1 MAEFFTFMSAP
12 AAGCII
18 LSIILTYF
26 GCHVLKREIVFVDL
40 SMAQLAALGATVAF
54 IMEIELDT
62 PESLAISILFVL
74 VGGAFFTWTRSFT
87 HRVPQE
93 AVIGIVYIVAASAAL
108 LLSSFSVHGDEHLK
122 TMLGGSILWI
132 TWKEVIR
139 QLAVSAIVAVLLG
152 IYHKKI
158 EEQSLSYRNL
168 RATGISSFCKWDFL
182 FYVLLGVVIV
192 FFIKTAGI
200 FTIFTFLIIP
210 ATCAALFVDQLFKQ
224 FVVGSTLA
232 IAVNLIGLTLSF
244 YLDLPTGPTLICS
257 FGAAFF
263 IALIFSKFR
272 FSSQQ

>member
-1 MAEFFTFMSAP
+1 MSAP

-18 LSIILTYF
+18 LSIIFTYF

-122 TMLGGSILWI
+122 TMLNGSILW
-132 TWKEVIR
+132 TAWKDVIR
-139 QLAVSAIVAVLLG
+139 QLAVSVIAAVLLG

-158 EEQSLSYRNL
+158 EEQSLSYRSL
-168 RATGISSFCKWDFL
+168 RTTGISSFWKWDFL
-182 FYVLLGVVIV
+182 FYVLLGMVIV

-224 FVVGSTLA
+224 FVVGSILA
-232 IAVNLIGLTLSF
+232 IAVSLIGLTLSF
-244 YLDLPTGPTLICS
+244 YLDLPTGATLVCS
-257 FGAAFF
+257 FGATFF
-263 IALIFSKFR
+263 IALILSKFR
-272 FSSQQ
+272 FSGQG

>member
-74 VGGAFFTWTRSFT
+74 VGGALFTWTRSFT

-122 TMLGGSILWI
+122 TMLSGSILWI

-139 QLAVSAIVAVLLG
+139 QFAVSAIVAVLLG

-158 EEQSLSYRNL
+158 EEQSLSYRSL
-168 RATGISSFCKWDFL
+168 RTTGISSFWKWDFL
-182 FYVLLGVVIV
+182 FYVLLGMVIV

-224 FVVGSTLA
+224 FVVGSILA
-232 IAVNLIGLTLSF
+232 IAVSLIGLTLSF
-244 YLDLPTGPTLICS
+244 YLDLPTGATLVCS
-257 FGAAFF
+257 FGATFL

>member
-18 LSIILTYF
+18 LSIIFTYF

-62 PESLAISILFVL
+62 PESLIISVLFILI
-74 VGGAFFTWTRSFT
+74 GGAFFTWTRSFT

-93 AVIGIVYIVAASAAL
+93 AIIGIVYIVAASTAL

-122 TMLGGSILWI
+122 TMLSGSILWV

-139 QLAVSAIVAVLLG
+139 LLVVSVIVAVLLG

-158 EEQSLSYRNL
+158 EEQSLSYKNL
-168 RATGISSFCKWDFL
+168 RTTGISSFWKWDFL
-182 FYVLLGVVIV
+182 FYVLLGIVIV

-210 ATCAALFVDQLFKQ
+210 ATCAALFVSQIVKQ
-224 FVVGSTLA
+224 FVIGSTLA
-232 IAVNLIGLTLSF
+232 IAVSFTGLILSF
-244 YLDLPTGPTLICS
+244 YLDLPTGATLVCS
-257 FGAAFF
+257 FGITFF
-263 IALIFSKFR
+263 IALILSKFR
-272 FSSQQ
+272 FFSEV

>member
-18 LSIILTYF
+18 LSIIFTYF

-40 SMAQLAALGATVAF
+40 SMAQLAALGAIVAF

-122 TMLGGSILWI
+122 TMLSGSILWI

-139 QLAVSAIVAVLLG
+139 QFAVSAIVAVLLG

-158 EEQSLSYRNL
+158 EEQSLSYRSL
-168 RATGISSFCKWDFL
+168 RTTRISSFWKWDFL
-182 FYVLLGVVIV
+182 FYVLLGMVIV

-224 FVVGSTLA
+224 FVVGSILA
-232 IAVNLIGLTLSF
+232 IAVSLIGLTLSF
-244 YLDLPTGPTLICS
+244 YLDLPTGATLVCS
-257 FGAAFF
+257 FGATFF
-263 IALIFSKFR
+263 IALILSKFR
-272 FSSQQ
+272 FSGKG

>member
-1 MAEFFTFMSAP
+1 MAEFITFMSAP

-18 LSIILTYF
+18 LSIIFTYF

-139 QLAVSAIVAVLLG
+139 QFAVSAIVAVLLG

-158 EEQSLSYRNL
+158 EEQSLSYRSL
-168 RATGISSFCKWDFL
+168 RTTGISSFWKWDFL
-182 FYVLLGVVIV
+182 FYVLLGMVIV

-224 FVVGSTLA
+224 FVVGSILA
-232 IAVNLIGLTLSF
+232 IAVSLIGLTLSF
-244 YLDLPTGPTLICS
+244 YLDLPTGATLVCS
-257 FGAAFF
+257 FGATFF
-263 IALIFSKFR
+263 IALILSKFR
-272 FSSQQ
+272 FSGQE

>member
-122 TMLGGSILWI
+122 TMLSGSILWI

-139 QLAVSAIVAVLLG
+139 QFAVSAIVAVLLG

-158 EEQSLSYRNL
+158 EEQSLSYRSL
-168 RATGISSFCKWDFL
+168 RTTGISSFWKWDFL
-182 FYVLLGVVIV
+182 FYVLLGMVIV

-224 FVVGSTLA
+224 FVVGSILA
-232 IAVNLIGLTLSF
+232 IAVSLIGLTLSF
-244 YLDLPTGPTLICS
+244 YLDLPTGATLVCS
-257 FGAAFF
+257 FGATFL
-263 IALIFSKFR
+263 IALILSKFR
-272 FSSQQ
+272 FSGQE

>member
-18 LSIILTYF
+18 LSIIFTYF

-122 TMLGGSILWI
+122 TMLSGSILWI

-139 QLAVSAIVAVLLG
+139 QFAVSAIVAVLLG

-158 EEQSLSYRNL
+158 EEQSLSYRSL
-168 RATGISSFCKWDFL
+168 RTTGISSFWKWDFL
-182 FYVLLGVVIV
+182 FYVLLGMVIV

-210 ATCAALFVDQLFKQ
+210 ATCAALFVDHLFKQ
-224 FVVGSTLA
+224 FVVGSILA
-232 IAVNLIGLTLSF
+232 IAVSLIGLTLSF
-244 YLDLPTGPTLICS
+244 YLDLPTGATLVCS
-257 FGAAFF
+257 FGATFL
-263 IALIFSKFR
+263 IALILSKFR
-272 FSSQQ
+272 FSGQE

>member
-18 LSIILTYF
+18 LSIIFTYF

-168 RATGISSFCKWDFL
+168 RTTGISSFWKWDFL
-182 FYVLLGVVIV
+182 FYVLLGMVIV

-224 FVVGSTLA
+224 FVVGSILA
-232 IAVNLIGLTLSF
+232 IAVSLIGLTLSF
-244 YLDLPTGPTLICS
+244 YLDLPTGATLVCS

>member
-18 LSIILTYF
+18 LSIIFTYF

-54 IMEIELDT
+54 IMEIELDA

-122 TMLGGSILWI
+122 TMLSGSILWI

-139 QLAVSAIVAVLLG
+139 QFAVSAIVAVLLG

-158 EEQSLSYRNL
+158 EEQSLSYRSL
-168 RATGISSFCKWDFL
+168 RTTGISSFWKWDFL
-182 FYVLLGVVIV
+182 FYVLLGMVIV

-224 FVVGSTLA
+224 FVAGSILA
-232 IAVNLIGLTLSF
+232 IAVSLIGLTLSF
-244 YLDLPTGPTLICS
+244 YLDLPTGAALVCS
-257 FGAAFF
+257 FGVTFF
-263 IALIFSKFR
+263 IALILSKFR
-272 FSSQQ
+272 FSGRG

>member
-12 AAGCII
+12 AVGCII
-18 LSIILTYF
+18 LSIIFTYF

-40 SMAQLAALGATVAF
+40 SMAQLAALGATIAF

-62 PESLAISILFVL
+62 PESLVISVLFVL
-74 VGGAFFTWTRSFT
+74 VGGAFFTWTRSFS

-122 TMLGGSILWI
+122 TMLNGSILWV

-139 QLAVSAIVAVLLG
+139 QFAVSAIVAVLLG

-158 EEQSLSYRNL
+158 EEQSLSYRSL
-168 RATGISSFCKWDFL
+168 RTTRISSFWKWDFL
-182 FYVLLGVVIV
+182 FYVLLGMVIV

-224 FVVGSTLA
+224 FVAGSILA
-232 IAVNLIGLTLSF
+232 IAVSLIGLTLSF
-244 YLDLPTGPTLICS
+244 YLDLPTGATLVCS
-257 FGAAFF
+257 FGATFF
-263 IALIFSKFR
+263 IALILSKFR
-272 FSSQQ
+272 FSGQG

>member
-18 LSIILTYF
+18 LSIIFTYF

-122 TMLGGSILWI
+122 TMLNGSILWT
-132 TWKEVIR
+132 TWKDVIR

-158 EEQSLSYRNL
+158 EEQSLSYRSL
-168 RATGISSFCKWDFL
+168 RTTGISSFWKWDFL
-182 FYVLLGVVIV
+182 FYVLLGMVIV

-224 FVVGSTLA
+224 FVAGSILA
-232 IAVNLIGLTLSF
+232 IAVSLIGLTLSF
-244 YLDLPTGPTLICS
+244 YLDLPTGATLVCS
-257 FGAAFF
+257 FGATFF
-263 IALIFSKFR
+263 IALILSKFR
-272 FSSQQ
+272 FSGQG

>member
-122 TMLGGSILWI
+122 TMLSGSILWI

-158 EEQSLSYRNL
+158 EEQSLSYRSL
-168 RATGISSFCKWDFL
+168 RTTGISSFWKWDFL
-182 FYVLLGVVIV
+182 FYVLLGMVIV

-224 FVVGSTLA
+224 FVVGSILA
-232 IAVNLIGLTLSF
+232 IAVSLIGLTLSF
-244 YLDLPTGPTLICS
+244 YLDLPTGATLVCS
-257 FGAAFF
+257 FGATFL
-263 IALIFSKFR
+263 IALILSKFR
-272 FSSQQ
+272 FSGQE

>member
-1 MAEFFTFMSAP
+1 
-12 AAGCII
+12 
-18 LSIILTYF
+18 
-26 GCHVLKREIVFVDL
+26 
-40 SMAQLAALGATVAF
+40 
-54 IMEIELDT
+54 
-62 PESLAISILFVL
+62 
-74 VGGAFFTWTRSFT
+74 
-87 HRVPQE
+87 
-93 AVIGIVYIVAASAAL
+93 
-108 LLSSFSVHGDEHLK
+108 
-122 TMLGGSILWI
+122 
-132 TWKEVIR
+132 
-139 QLAVSAIVAVLLG
+139 
-152 IYHKKI
+152 
-158 EEQSLSYRNL
+158 
-168 RATGISSFCKWDFL
+168 
-182 FYVLLGVVIV
+182 VVIV

>member
-1 MAEFFTFMSAP
+1 MAEFFTFMGAP

-18 LSIILTYF
+18 LSIIFTYF
-26 GCHVLKREIVFVDL
+26 GCHVLKREIIFVDL

-108 LLSSFSVHGDEHLK
+108 QLSSFSVHGDEHLK
-122 TMLGGSILWI
+122 TMLSGSILWI

-139 QLAVSAIVAVLLG
+139 QFAVSAIVAVLLG

-158 EEQSLSYRNL
+158 EEQSLSYRSL
-168 RATGISSFCKWDFL
+168 KTTGISSFWKWDFL
-182 FYVLLGVVIV
+182 FYVLLGMVIV

-224 FVVGSTLA
+224 FVAGSILA
-232 IAVNLIGLTLSF
+232 IAVSLIGLTLSF
-244 YLDLPTGPTLICS
+244 YLDLPTGATLVCS
-257 FGAAFF
+257 FGATFL
-263 IALIFSKFR
+263 IALILSKFR
-272 FSSQQ
+272 FSVQE

>member
-12 AAGCII
+12 AVGCII
-18 LSIILTYF
+18 LSIIFTYF

-40 SMAQLAALGATVAF
+40 SMAQLAALGATIAF

-62 PESLAISILFVL
+62 PESLVISVLFVL
-74 VGGAFFTWTRSFT
+74 VGGAFFTWTRSFS

-122 TMLGGSILWI
+122 TMLNGSILWV

-139 QLAVSAIVAVLLG
+139 QFAVSAIVAVLLG

-158 EEQSLSYRNL
+158 EEQSLSYRSL
-168 RATGISSFCKWDFL
+168 RTTGISSFWKWDFL
-182 FYVLLGVVIV
+182 FYVLLGMVIV

-224 FVVGSTLA
+224 FVAGSILA
-232 IAVNLIGLTLSF
+232 IAVSLIGLTLSF
-244 YLDLPTGPTLICS
+244 YLDLPTGAALVCS
-257 FGAAFF
+257 FGVTFF
-263 IALIFSKFR
+263 IALILSKFR
-272 FSSQQ
+272 FSGRG

>member
-18 LSIILTYF
+18 LSIIFTYF

-122 TMLGGSILWI
+122 TMLSGSILWI

-139 QLAVSAIVAVLLG
+139 QFAVSAIVAVLLG

-168 RATGISSFCKWDFL
+168 RTTGISSFWKWDFL
-182 FYVLLGVVIV
+182 FYVLLGMVIV

-232 IAVNLIGLTLSF
+232 IAVSLIGLTLSF
-244 YLDLPTGPTLICS
+244 YLDLPTGATLICS
-257 FGAAFF
+257 FGATFF
-263 IALIFSKFR
+263 DCVDFIKI
-272 FSSQQ
+272 

>member
-18 LSIILTYF
+18 LSIIFTYF

-122 TMLGGSILWI
+122 TMLSGSILWI

-139 QLAVSAIVAVLLG
+139 QLAVSVIVAVLLG

-158 EEQSLSYRNL
+158 EEQSLSYRSL
-168 RATGISSFCKWDFL
+168 RTTGISSFWKWDFL
-182 FYVLLGVVIV
+182 FYVLLGMVIV

-224 FVVGSTLA
+224 FVVGSILA
-232 IAVNLIGLTLSF
+232 IAVSLIGLTLSF
-244 YLDLPTGPTLICS
+244 YLDLPTGATLICS
-257 FGAAFF
+257 FGAIFL
-263 IALIFSKFR
+263 IALILSKFR
-272 FSSQQ
+272 FSGQG

>member
-18 LSIILTYF
+18 LSIIFTYF

-62 PESLAISILFVL
+62 PESLVISVLFVL

-122 TMLGGSILWI
+122 TMLNGSILWI

-139 QLAVSAIVAVLLG
+139 QLSVSVIVAVLLG

-158 EEQSLSYRNL
+158 EEQSLSYRSL
-168 RATGISSFCKWDFL
+168 GTTGISSFWKWDFL
-182 FYVLLGVVIV
+182 FYVLLGMVIV

-224 FVVGSTLA
+224 FVVGSILA
-232 IAVNLIGLTLSF
+232 IAVSLIGLTLSF
-244 YLDLPTGPTLICS
+244 YLDLPTGATLVCS
-257 FGAAFF
+257 LGATFF
-263 IALIFSKFR
+263 IALILSKFR
-272 FSSQQ
+272 FSGQG

>member
-18 LSIILTYF
+18 LSIIFTYF

-93 AVIGIVYIVAASAAL
+93 AIIGIVYIVAASAAL

-158 EEQSLSYRNL
+158 EEQSLSYRSL
-168 RATGISSFCKWDFL
+168 RTTGISSFWKWDFL
-182 FYVLLGVVIV
+182 FYVLLGMVIV

-224 FVVGSTLA
+224 FVVGSILA
-232 IAVNLIGLTLSF
+232 IAVSLIGLTLSF

-263 IALIFSKFR
+263 IAVIFSKFR
-272 FSSQQ
+272 FSGQE

>member
-18 LSIILTYF
+18 LSIIFTYF

-54 IMEIELDT
+54 IMEIELGT

-74 VGGAFFTWTRSFT
+74 VGGAFFTWTRSFS

-122 TMLGGSILWI
+122 TMLSGSILW
-132 TWKEVIR
+132 TSWKDVIR
-139 QLAVSAIVAVLLG
+139 QLAVSLIVAVLLV

-158 EEQSLSYRNL
+158 EEQSLSYRSL
-168 RATGISSFCKWDFL
+168 RTTGISSFWKWDFL
-182 FYVLLGVVIV
+182 FYVLLGMVIV

-224 FVVGSTLA
+224 FVAGSILA
-232 IAVNLIGLTLSF
+232 IAVSLIGLTLSF
-244 YLDLPTGPTLICS
+244 YLDLPTGATLVCS
-257 FGAAFF
+257 FGATFL
-263 IALIFSKFR
+263 IALILSKFR
-272 FSSQQ
+272 FSGQE

>member
-1 MAEFFTFMSAP
+1 MSAP

-18 LSIILTYF
+18 LSIIFTYF

-168 RATGISSFCKWDFL
+168 RATGISSFWKWDFL
-182 FYVLLGVVIV
+182 FYVLLGMVIV

>member
-18 LSIILTYF
+18 LSIIFTYF

-122 TMLGGSILWI
+122 TMLNGSILWI

-139 QLAVSAIVAVLLG
+139 QLSVSVIVAVLLG
-152 IYHKKI
+152 TYHKKI
-158 EEQSLSYRNL
+158 EEQSLSYRSL
-168 RATGISSFCKWDFL
+168 GTTRISSFWKWDFL
-182 FYVLLGVVIV
+182 FYVLLGMVIV

-224 FVVGSTLA
+224 FVVGSILA
-232 IAVNLIGLTLSF
+232 IAVSLIGLTLSF
-244 YLDLPTGPTLICS
+244 YLDLPTGATLVCS
-257 FGAAFF
+257 FGATFF
-263 IALIFSKFR
+263 IALILSKFR
-272 FSSQQ
+272 FSGQE

>member
-1 MAEFFTFMSAP
+1 MSAP

-18 LSIILTYF
+18 LSIIFTYF

-62 PESLAISILFVL
+62 PESLVISVLFVL

-122 TMLGGSILWI
+122 TMLNGSILWI

-139 QLAVSAIVAVLLG
+139 QFAVSVIVAVLLG

-158 EEQSLSYRNL
+158 EEQSLSYRSL
-168 RATGISSFCKWDFL
+168 GTTGISSFWKWDFL
-182 FYVLLGVVIV
+182 FYVLLGMVIV

-224 FVVGSTLA
+224 FVVGSILA
-232 IAVNLIGLTLSF
+232 IAVSLIGLTLSF
-244 YLDLPTGPTLICS
+244 YLDLPTGATLVCS
-257 FGAAFF
+257 FGATFF
-263 IALIFSKFR
+263 IALILSKFR
-272 FSSQQ
+272 FSGQG

>member
-1 MAEFFTFMSAP
+1 MAEFFTFMGAP

-18 LSIILTYF
+18 LSIIFTYF

-122 TMLGGSILWI
+122 TMLNGSILWI

-139 QLAVSAIVAVLLG
+139 QFAVSVIVTVLLG

-158 EEQSLSYRNL
+158 EEQSLSYRSL
-168 RATGISSFCKWDFL
+168 RTTGISSFWKWDFL
-182 FYVLLGVVIV
+182 FYVLLGMVIV

-224 FVVGSTLA
+224 FIAGSILA
-232 IAVNLIGLTLSF
+232 IAVSLIGLTLSF
-244 YLDLPTGPTLICS
+244 YLDLPTGATLVCS
-257 FGAAFF
+257 FGATFF
-263 IALIFSKFR
+263 IALILSKFR
-272 FSSQQ
+272 FSGRG

>member
-18 LSIILTYF
+18 LSVILTYF

-168 RATGISSFCKWDFL
+168 RATGISSFWKWDFL

-210 ATCAALFVDQLFKQ
+210 STCAALFVDQLFKQ

>member
-18 LSIILTYF
+18 LSIIFTYF

-54 IMEIELDT
+54 IMEIELGT

-168 RATGISSFCKWDFL
+168 RATGVSSFWKWDFL

>member
-18 LSIILTYF
+18 LSIIFTYF

-74 VGGAFFTWTRSFT
+74 VGGAFFTWTRSLT

-122 TMLGGSILWI
+122 TMLNGSILW
-132 TWKEVIR
+132 TAWKDVIR
-139 QLAVSAIVAVLLG
+139 QLAVSVIVAVLLG

-158 EEQSLSYRNL
+158 EEQSLSYRSL
-168 RATGISSFCKWDFL
+168 RTTGISSFWKWDFL
-182 FYVLLGVVIV
+182 FYVLLGMVIV

-224 FVVGSTLA
+224 FVAGSILA
-232 IAVNLIGLTLSF
+232 IAVSLIGLTLSF
-244 YLDLPTGPTLICS
+244 YLDLPTGAALVCS
-257 FGAAFF
+257 FGVTFF
-263 IALIFSKFR
+263 IALILSKFR
-272 FSSQQ
+272 FSGRG

>member
-1 MAEFFTFMSAP
+1 MSAP

-18 LSIILTYF
+18 LSIIFTYF

-54 IMEIELDT
+54 IMEIELGT

-122 TMLGGSILWI
+122 TMLSGSILWI

-139 QLAVSAIVAVLLG
+139 QFAVSAIVAVLLG

-158 EEQSLSYRNL
+158 EEQSLSYRSL
-168 RATGISSFCKWDFL
+168 RTTGISSFWKWDFL
-182 FYVLLGVVIV
+182 FYVLLGMVIV

-224 FVVGSTLA
+224 FVVGSILA
-232 IAVNLIGLTLSF
+232 IAVSLIGLTLSF

>member
-18 LSIILTYF
+18 LSIIFTYF

-122 TMLGGSILWI
+122 TMLSGSILWI

-139 QLAVSAIVAVLLG
+139 QFAVSAIVAVLLG

-158 EEQSLSYRNL
+158 EEQSLSYRSL
-168 RATGISSFCKWDFL
+168 RTTGISSFWKWDFL
-182 FYVLLGVVIV
+182 FYVLLGMVIV

-224 FVVGSTLA
+224 FVVGSILA
-232 IAVNLIGLTLSF
+232 IAVSLIGLTLSF
-244 YLDLPTGPTLICS
+244 YLDLPTGATLICS
-257 FGAAFF
+257 FGAIFL
-263 IALIFSKFR
+263 IALILSKFR
-272 FSSQQ
+272 FSGQE

>member
-18 LSIILTYF
+18 LSIIFTYF

-40 SMAQLAALGATVAF
+40 SMAQLAALGATIAF

-62 PESLAISILFVL
+62 PESLVISVLFVL
-74 VGGAFFTWTRSFT
+74 VGGAFFTWTRSFS

-122 TMLGGSILWI
+122 TMLNGSILW
-132 TWKEVIR
+132 TAWKDVIR
-139 QLAVSAIVAVLLG
+139 QLAVSVIVAVLLG

-158 EEQSLSYRNL
+158 EEQSLSYRSL
-168 RATGISSFCKWDFL
+168 RTTGISSFWKWDFL
-182 FYVLLGVVIV
+182 FYVLLGMVIV

-224 FVVGSTLA
+224 FVVGSILA
-232 IAVNLIGLTLSF
+232 IAVSLIGLTLSF
-244 YLDLPTGPTLICS
+244 YLDLPTGSTLVCS
-257 FGAAFF
+257 FGATFF
-263 IALIFSKFR
+263 IALILSKFR
-272 FSSQQ
+272 FSG

>member
-1 MAEFFTFMSAP
+1 MAEFFTFISAP

-18 LSIILTYF
+18 LSIIFTYF

-74 VGGAFFTWTRSFT
+74 VGGAFFTWTHSFT

-122 TMLGGSILWI
+122 TMLNGSILWI

-139 QLAVSAIVAVLLG
+139 QLSVSVIVAVLLG

-158 EEQSLSYRNL
+158 EEQSLSYRSL
-168 RATGISSFCKWDFL
+168 GTTGISSFWKWDFL
-182 FYVLLGVVIV
+182 FYVLLGMVIV

-224 FVVGSTLA
+224 FVAGSILA
-232 IAVNLIGLTLSF
+232 IAVSLIGLTLSF
-244 YLDLPTGPTLICS
+244 YLDLPTGATLVCS
-257 FGAAFF
+257 FGATFF
-263 IALIFSKFR
+263 IALILSKFR
-272 FSSQQ
+272 FSGQE

>member
-158 EEQSLSYRNL
+158 EEQSLGYRSL
-168 RATGISSFCKWDFL
+168 RTTGISSFWKWDFL

-224 FVVGSTLA
+224 FVVGSILA
-232 IAVNLIGLTLSF
+232 IAVSLIGLTLSF
-244 YLDLPTGPTLICS
+244 YLDLPTGATLVCS
-257 FGAAFF
+257 FGATFF
-263 IALIFSKFR
+263 IALILSKFR
-272 FSSQQ
+272 FSGQE

>member
-168 RATGISSFCKWDFL
+168 RATGISSFWKWDFL